1 MEETIINEPTLFQV
15 LVSSPTTYIVLLII
29 VLTIV
34 GLKMEKSSP
43 KCCGS
48 NKTSSSKPKRAR
60 GKKGKYVGD
69 DPKTAKN
76 EAWVGGKAPKKKATK
91 KTPAKKTPAKKTP
104 AKKTPTKK
112 AVKKAVIKRT
122 PKKGGK

>member
-1 MEETIINEPTLFQV
+1 MEETIINEPSLFQV
-15 LVSSPTTYIVLLII
+15 LVSSPTTYIVLLVI

-48 NKTSSSKPKRAR
+48 NKTSSTSKPKRAR
-60 GKKGKYVGD
+60 GKKGKYKAD
-69 DPKTAKN
+69 NPKTAKN

-91 KTPAKKTPAKKTP
+91 KTPAKK
-104 AKKTPTKK
+104 
-112 AVKKAVIKRT
+112 AVKKRT

>member
-1 MEETIINEPTLFQV
+1 MEETIINAPTLFEV
-15 LVSSPTTYIVLLII
+15 LVSSPTTYVVLLVI
-29 VLTIV
+29 VLTII

-60 GKKGKYVGD
+60 GQKGKYKAD

-91 KTPAKKTPAKKTP
+91 KATKKTP

>member
-1 MEETIINEPTLFQV
+1 MEETIINEPSLFQV
-15 LVSSPTTYIVLLII
+15 LVSSPTTYIVLLVI

-48 NKTSSSKPKRAR
+48 NKTSSTSKPKRAR
-60 GKKGKYVGD
+60 GKKGKYKAD

-91 KTPAKKTPAKKTP
+91 KTPAKKTPAKK
-104 AKKTPTKK
+104 
-112 AVKKAVIKRT
+112 AVKKRT

>member
-15 LVSSPTTYIVLLII
+15 LVSSPTTYIVLVII
-29 VLTIV
+29 ALTIV
-34 GLKMEKSSP
+34 GLKREKSSP
-43 KCCGS
+43 KCCES
-48 NKTSSSKPKRAR
+48 NKTSSPSKPKRAR
-60 GKKGKYVGD
+60 KNGKYVGD

-76 EAWVGGKAPKKKATK
+76 EAWVGGKAPKKKAV
-91 KTPAKKTPAKKTP
+91 KKTPAKKTP

-112 AVKKAVIKRT
+112 AVKKRT